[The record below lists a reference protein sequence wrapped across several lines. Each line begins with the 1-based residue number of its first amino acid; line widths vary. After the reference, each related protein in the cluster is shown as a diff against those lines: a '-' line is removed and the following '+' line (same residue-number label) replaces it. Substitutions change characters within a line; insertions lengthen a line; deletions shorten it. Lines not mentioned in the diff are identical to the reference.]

1 MSYANVIHSS
11 HERGSGP
18 SLSDVYTGG
27 SSGMLPAYSS
37 HRTHIEADV
46 PTSPPSRKIRK
57 DTFSCTSQAFTN
69 E

>member
-1 MSYANVIHSS
+1 MTKGIEGKVVLI
-11 HERGSGP
+11 
-18 SLSDVYTGG
+18 TGG